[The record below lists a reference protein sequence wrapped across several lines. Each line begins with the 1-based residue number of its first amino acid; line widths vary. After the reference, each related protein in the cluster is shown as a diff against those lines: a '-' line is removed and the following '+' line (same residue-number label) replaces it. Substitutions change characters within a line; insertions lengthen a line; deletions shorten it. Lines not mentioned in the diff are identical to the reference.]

1 MTQQIFELIPKV
13 MADIGAVAKTQKN
26 EAQKYMF
33 RGIDALYQAAHP
45 AMVAH
50 GVFCAPE
57 VVERTEY
64 RYEKVNDY
72 GKATTWVHVML
83 KIVHRFYAPDGSF
96 VAVTTVG
103 EGLDNSDK
111 ASSKCMSAAMKYAL
125 IELLCIPTADIEDSD
140 RTTPEA
146 GMKRTGPIA
155 EPVTLAPIPPVK
167 KPEVEE
173 ARTAAFV
180 PSTLNP
186 PVEMENLPFQE
197 EQPKYITTNQQQYL
211 AKRFRESIRKEK
223 QGEAEEARHAVL
235 AAMRLSGL
243 FKSQF
248 VDADGNPTSKL
259 ILTSEYNAVGAALVK
274 AAKSL

>member
-1 MTQQIFELIPKV
+1 MTRQIFELIPKV

-155 EPVTLAPIPPVK
+155 EPVTLVPKPPVK
-167 KPEVEE
+167 VPEQI
-173 ARTAAFV
+173 
-180 PSTLNP
+180 P
-186 PVEMENLPFQE
+186 PPPEGFDPGPEIVFDEPPQ
-197 EQPKYITTNQQQYL
+197 YISTNQQQYL

-235 AAMRLSGL
+235 AAMRMSGL

-248 VDADGNPTSKL
+248 VDKDGNPTSKL
-259 ILTSEYNAVGAALVK
+259 ILVSEYNAVGAALVK